1 MKKYLIGIAGLG
13 ALCAALAGCGGS
25 NSGVNIPP
33 QPTSAP
39 NTQAYQQIEVLSRPA
54 VKEVFERFVDHQITN
69 AAEPYNDPTLQ
80 GEIMSFTDALR
91 PPVASIGSDYGKA
104 LQGVLYP
111 NEMIADL
118 SQTGKAA
125 YLGYE
130 TKGATGGGSTFG
142 GRAVSDDVVTISLG
156 ALFGNTLPALGLQ
169 PDDKQE
175 NNCLTTDNVAQN
187 PTQATSSTF
196 PYLAGPH

>member
-1 MKKYLIGIAGLG
+1 MKKQLIGIAGLG
-13 ALCAALAGCGGS
+13 ALCVALAACNSSGG
-25 NSGVNIPP
+25 GVNIPP
-33 QPTSAP
+33 PSPTTPQS
-39 NTQAYQQIEVLSRPA
+39 YQQIELLSRPA

-80 GEIMSFTDALR
+80 GEIQSFTDALR
-91 PPVASIGSDYGKA
+91 PPIPSLGTDYGKV
-104 LQGVLYP
+104 LQSVLYP

-142 GRAVSDDVVTISLG
+142 GRDIGDDVVGISLG
-156 ALFGNTLPALGLQ
+156 ALFGATLPALGLQ

-175 NNCLTTDNVAQN
+175 NNCLTTENLAIN
-187 PTQATSSTF
+187 PTQVRSTTF